1 MPYRV
6 WHGCGALLTQ
16 QVASDSGGLIKLA
29 RRMASGVFVVTM
41 LGQGLGFGLQLLL
54 ARSMDVDAYGVYIYV
69 FSWLMVLVIGV
80 VLGQTQ
86 VLLRFVA
93 GYRAEE
99 KPEELRGLVSFSHR
113 LVAGT
118 SIVAS
123 AVVAGAVLGLG
134 YADSELGLSA
144 LVACMILP
152 LISLKNI
159 QMAIAHS
166 LRRVVL
172 AKGMDEVAIRGGQ
185 GLLFLV
191 LWVVVDRVPA
201 PHETLLL
208 FGIASLIAG
217 GVVGWVWRRG
227 LAGELL
233 SGPGVSHHGMW
244 FKTGLALLVVDG
256 LNILLNRT
264 DVLLLGMLRDT
275 TDAGTYAVSSR
286 LAALTLL
293 GFLVI
298 QSSVLPMLAERFA
311 VKEMGALQRL
321 VSWTAKMSALLS
333 LALGLG
339 LIVCGEFLLG
349 IFGVEF
355 QARVPALLVLT
366 IGQMLN
372 AFTGPTGLLLWV
384 TGREQILAK
393 LLGASLLIN
402 ILLNLWWIPRFGV
415 VGAAYATVVAYTA
428 WNVVA
433 VFVIRRQMG
442 INSLPLSWFDL
453 PQNQQEG

>member
-1 MPYRV
+1 MC
-6 WHGCGALLTQ
+6 HGCGELLTQ
-16 QVASDSGGLIKLA
+16 QAASDSGGLIKLA
-29 RRMASGVFVVTM
+29 QRMASGVFIVTM

-69 FSWLMVLVIGV
+69 FSWLMVVAIGV

-93 GYRAEE
+93 GYRAEN
-99 KPEELRGLVSFSHR
+99 KPGELRGLVSFSHR
-113 LVAGT
+113 LVALA
-118 SIVAS
+118 SVLASVSVAVAVIV
-123 AVVAGAVLGLG
+123 LKR
-134 YADSELGLSA
+134 ADSELGVSI
-144 LVACMILP
+144 LVACAILP

-185 GLLFLV
+185 GLLFLAIWWGV
-191 LWVVVDRVPA
+191 GRVPL
-201 PHETLLL
+201 PHETLALL
-208 FGIASLIAG
+208 GVSSLLAG
-217 GVVGWVWRRG
+217 LYVGWAWRRG
-227 LAGELL
+227 LGSQML
-233 SGPGVSHHGMW
+233 SGARVAHHNMW

-256 LNILLNRT
+256 LNMLLNRT
-264 DVLLLGMLRDT
+264 DVLLLGLLRDT

-311 VKEMGALQRL
+311 VGEMGALQRL
-321 VSWTAKMSALLS
+321 VRWTARMSAALS

-339 LIVCGEFLLG
+339 LIFLGEFLLG

-372 AFTGPTGLLLWV
+372 AFTGPTGILLWV

-393 LLGASLLIN
+393 LLAASLVIN
-402 ILLNLWWIPRFGV
+402 VVLNLWWIPLFGV
-415 VGAAYATVVAYTA
+415 VGAAYATVVAYTS

-433 VFVIRRQMG
+433 VFVIRRQMR

-453 PQNQQEG
+453 PEPQQEA

>member
-1 MPYRV
+1 MV
-6 WHGCGALLTQ
+6 CHGFGDLLTQ
-16 QVASDSGGLIKLA
+16 QADSDSGGLIKLA
-29 RRMASGVFVVTM
+29 RRMAGGVFIVTM

-54 ARSMDVDAYGVYIYV
+54 ARSMDVDDYGVYIYV

-80 VLGQTQ
+80 VLGQPQ

-93 GYRAEE
+93 GYRAEN
-99 KPEELRGLVSFSHR
+99 KPGELRGLIAFSHR
-113 LVAGT
+113 LVAVT
-118 SIVAS
+118 SVVISVS
-123 AVVAGAVLGLG
+123 VVAGVLLLG
-134 YADSELGLSA
+134 RTDSELGMSI
-144 LVACMILP
+144 LVACAVLP

-172 AKGMDEVAIRGGQ
+172 AKGMDEVAVRGGQ
-185 GLLFLV
+185 GLLFLG
-191 LWVVVDRVPA
+191 LWAVFDRVPL
-201 PHETLLL
+201 PHETLALL
-208 FGIASLIAG
+208 GAASLFSG
-217 GVVGWVWRRG
+217 LYVGWAWRRG
-227 LAGELL
+227 LGSEVL
-233 SGPGVSHHGMW
+233 SGTRVLHHTMW
-244 FKTGLALLVVDG
+244 LKTGLALLVVDG
-256 LNILLNRT
+256 LNMLLNRT
-264 DVLLLGMLRDT
+264 DVLLLGLLRDT

-311 VKEMGALQRL
+311 LGEMGALQRL
-321 VSWTAKMSALLS
+321 VRWTARMSAALS

-339 LIVCGEFLLG
+339 LILLGDFLLG

-366 IGQMLN
+366 VGQMLN
-372 AFTGPTGLLLWV
+372 AFTGPTGVLLWV

-402 ILLNLWWIPRFGV
+402 LLLNLWWIPLFGV

-442 INSLPLSWFDL
+442 INSLPLRWFDL
-453 PQNQQEG
+453 PELKQ